1 VTDHDETL
9 EKAARALREAT
20 QAPSPNAS
28 ATRARIL
35 RAHAARGRVS
45 SQWLAAAA
53 VLLVTLGAPTAWA
66 FYTGRATRWI
76 EAVLAPRT
84 AAPASELSGRSE
96 EPNARPIRRPRPE
109 LAPEP
114 APLEPLPTELV
125 PEPQPSDPTLEAEP
139 TPTPGP
145 DTAELTRPLPE
156 DTSER
161 EERIS
166 YRRAHAL
173 QFESGDH
180 AAAIA
185 AYDSYLRRY
194 PAGRFATEAEYN
206 RATSLA
212 HEGRSREA
220 IRALTPFARGS
231 HGEYRREEARELIE
245 ALQASPPL

>member
-1 VTDHDETL
+1 MTDHDDSL
-9 EKAARALREAT
+9 EQAARALREAT
-20 QAPSPNAS
+20 EAPSPHAS
-28 ATRARIL
+28 ATRARLL
-35 RAHAARGRVS
+35 RAHAARGRGA

-66 FYTGRATRWI
+66 FYTGRAARWL
-76 EAVLAPRT
+76 EELRDAPSS
-84 AAPASELSGRSE
+84 APASQPPARDRQ
-96 EPNARPIRRPRPE
+96 PNARPTRSTPE
-109 LAPEP
+109 LTPEP

-139 TPTPGP
+139 EPTPGP
-145 DTAELTRPLPE
+145 DTAELTPPLPA

-166 YRRAHAL
+166 YSRAHAL
-173 QFESGDH
+173 QFESRDH

-185 AYDSYLRRY
+185 AYDRYLRRY
-194 PAGRFATEAEYN
+194 PEGRFATEAAYN

-212 HEGRSREA
+212 HEGRRREA

-245 ALQASPPL
+245 ALEAGPAQ